1 MYICDVAHICWK
13 FMERLSGQGLA
24 SGV

>member
-1 MYICDVAHICWK
+1 MYICDVAHIGWK